1 MVTTMVEPARRTHCF
16 ALQSGSMLTGIGS
29 GPIVGKVASY
39 FGLPIQTAFSCAA
52 ATAIL
57 GGLYFWRMASRD
69 EAGVANRQI
78 VKISAVSAVQ
88 VLRSKATFSI
98 LMVGLGGA
106 IFGGLGSFQTS
117 YAASLGLDYSLFFLC
132 FMGVAIVC
140 RLPFADCRLGGQAQ
154 SPCRV
159 LCLEHV
165 DVVGRGWFRPV
176 CARQLELRR
185 HGGFVGR
192 RLWPELF
199 RD

>member
-1 MVTTMVEPARRTHCF
+1 
-16 ALQSGSMLTGIGS
+16 MLTGIGS

-39 FGLPIQTAFSCAA
+39 FGLPIQTAFFCAA

-57 GGLYFWRMASRD
+57 GGLYFWGMASRD

-106 IFGGLGSFQTS
+106 IFGGLGSFQIQLCRES
-117 YAASLGLDYSLFFLC
+117 GARLFAVFPM
-132 FMGVAIVC
+132 FHGGRH

-165 DVVGRGWFRPV
+165 DVVGRGWFRPM